1 MEENPAHYCVGVAG
15 VREVPLEGLVGGV
28 VGGAPIPV
36 EMPAAGW
43 LPLGPELPP
52 TVFRSVIGS
61 YTNSH
66 SL

>member
-1 MEENPAHYCVGVAG
+1 MKENPAHYCAG
-15 VREVPLEGLVGGV
+15 VSEVPLEGLADGV
-28 VGGAPIPV
+28 TDVPPMPL
-36 EMPAAGW
+36 EMPEAGW